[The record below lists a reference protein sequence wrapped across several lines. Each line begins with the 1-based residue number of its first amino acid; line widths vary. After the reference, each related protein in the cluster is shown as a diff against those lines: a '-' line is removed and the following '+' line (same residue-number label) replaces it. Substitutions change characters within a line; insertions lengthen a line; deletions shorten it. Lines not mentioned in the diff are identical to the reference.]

1 METGQRWSGG
11 ANPRDLT
18 KMRQQELL
26 KQHAA
31 RDQAEDNFA
40 AVRRQA
46 TDEGYD
52 AGFDAGGQCFI
63 DSLFSLYRAEGF
75 DAVRELLQELDE
87 ARGVAV

>member
-1 METGQRWSGG
+1 MQTGQRGTQPVS
-11 ANPRDLT
+11 PRDVT
-18 KMRQQELL
+18 GTRARELL
-26 KQHAA
+26 RQKAA
-31 RDQAEDNFA
+31 REQVADNLA

-46 TDEGYD
+46 ADEGYD
-52 AGFDAGGQCFI
+52 AGFEAGGQCFI